1 MRISSF
7 KFLARWEVVM
17 SNRKKIQ
24 IYDTTLRDGAQ
35 GEGISFSSAAKIRIA
50 KRLDEFGV
58 DYIEGGYAAS
68 NPKDM
73 AFFHDMKKGTLTRAK
88 VVAFGSTRRANTPV
102 AEDIG
107 TKALI
112 EADTPVVTI
121 FGKSWRFHVKEV
133 LRVSEDENR
142 RMIADTARFLKQHK
156 KEVIYDAEHFF
167 DGYKDSSEHA
177 LSTLKA
183 AKEAGADMLVLC
195 DTNGGTL
202 PSEIFAITQEVIKL
216 LGPAVGIH
224 THNDGELAVANSLE
238 AVRAG
243 AVQVQGTINGYGE
256 RCGNANISSIIPGLV
271 LKMGYDCLK
280 KDSLKRLRDVSL
292 FIDEMANVRP
302 NRKAAYVG
310 ESAFAHKAGM
320 HVDAVRKAARSFE
333 HVEPESVGNERRI
346 LVSELSGASNVF
358 LKAIEMGVALDKSSP
373 EVKEILRELER
384 LEKNGYEFEAAEGSF
399 KMLIQKVLKA
409 HKPFF
414 NLEGFRVIVEK
425 RHKDEPCIS
434 EATIKLSVKGETELT
449 VGEGDGPV
457 DALNSALRQA
467 LTRFYPN
474 IEEVFLTDYR
484 VRILD
489 PEEATAAKTRVI
501 IESSDGAKTWGTV
514 GVSGNIIEASWEAL
528 VDSVEYKLFLD
539 EEKKKKTK

>member
-1 MRISSF
+1 MTKRI
-7 KFLARWEVVM
+7 A
-17 SNRKKIQ
+17 

-35 GEGISFSSAAKIRIA
+35 GEGISFSSAAKIRVA

-73 AFFHDMKKGTLTRAK
+73 AFFKDIKKENLTHAK
-88 VVAFGSTRRANTPV
+88 VAAFGSTRRANTPV
-102 AEDIG
+102 AEDAG
-107 TKALI
+107 TKALL

-142 RMIADTARFLKQHK
+142 AMIADTVRFLKQHK

-167 DGYKDSSEHA
+167 DGYKDSPEHA

-183 AKEAGADMLVLC
+183 AKDAGADMLVLC

-202 PSEIFAITQEVIKL
+202 PHEVQKITEEVIKQF
-216 LGPAVGIH
+216 GPSVGIH
-224 THNDGELAVANSLE
+224 THNDSELGVANSLA
-238 AVRAG
+238 AVLAG
-243 AVQVQGTINGYGE
+243 ASQVQGTINGYGE
-256 RCGNANISSIIPGLV
+256 RCGNANLCSIIPALM
-271 LKMGYDCLK
+271 LKMGHDCLK
-280 KDSLKRLRDVSL
+280 KDSLKHLKDVSM
-292 FIDEMANVRP
+292 FVDEMANMRP
-302 NRKAAYVG
+302 DRKSPYVG

-320 HVDAVRKAARSFE
+320 HVDAVRKATKSFE
-333 HVEPESVGNERRI
+333 HIEPESVGNERRI

-358 LKAIEMGVALDKSSP
+358 LKAVEMGVALDKSSP
-373 EVKEILRELER
+373 EVKQILHELER
-384 LEKNGYEFEAAEGSF
+384 LEKDGYEFEAAEASF

-414 NLEGFRVIVEK
+414 DLEGFRVIVEK
-425 RHKDEPCIS
+425 RHKDEPCIT
-434 EATIKLSVKGETELT
+434 EATIKLSVKGETELM

-467 LTRFYPN
+467 LTRFYPD
-474 IEEVFLTDYR
+474 IKEVFLTDYR

-514 GVSGNIIEASWEAL
+514 GVSTNIIEASWEAL

-539 EEKKKKTK
+539 EEERKKK

>member
-1 MRISSF
+1 
-7 KFLARWEVVM
+7 LADKILAEAGM
-17 SNRKKIQ
+17 SNPKKIQ

-35 GEGISFSSAAKIRIA
+35 GEGISFSSAAKLRVA
-50 KRLDEFGV
+50 KRLDEFGL

-73 AFFHDMKKGTLTRAK
+73 AFFQDIKKEKLTHAK
-88 VVAFGSTRRANTPV
+88 VAAFGSTRRANTPV
-102 AEDIG
+102 AEDAG
-107 TKALI
+107 ARALI
-112 EADTPVVTI
+112 EASTSVVTI

-133 LRVSEDENR
+133 LRTTEEENR
-142 RMIADTARFLKQHK
+142 QMITDTVRFLKRHK

-167 DGYKDSSEHA
+167 DGYKDSAEHA

-202 PSEIFAITQEVIKL
+202 PAEAFAITQVVIQRF
-216 LGPAVGIH
+216 GSAVGIH
-224 THNDGELAVANSLE
+224 THNDSELAVANSLE

-243 AVQVQGTINGYGE
+243 AGHVQGTINGYGE
-256 RCGNANISSIIPGLV
+256 RCGNANLCSILPALI
-271 LKMGYDCLK
+271 LKLGCDCLR
-280 KDSLKRLRDVSL
+280 KDQLKHLRDVSL
-292 FIDEMANVRP
+292 FLDEMANVRS

-320 HVDAVRKAARSFE
+320 HVDAIRKATRSFE
-333 HVEPESVGNERRI
+333 HVEPESVGNKRRI

-358 LKAIEMGVALDKSSP
+358 LKAIEMGVSLDKSSP

-399 KMLIQKVLKA
+399 KLLIQKVLKA

-425 RHKDEPCIS
+425 RHRDEPCIS
-434 EATIKLSVKGETELT
+434 EATIKLTVKGKTELT

-467 LTRFYPN
+467 LTRFYPG
-474 IEEVFLTDYR
+474 IHEVFLTDYR

-489 PEEATAAKTRVI
+489 PEEATAAKTRVL

-539 EEKKKKTK
+539 KEKKKKRNQ

>member
-1 MRISSF
+1 MTKRI
-7 KFLARWEVVM
+7 A
-17 SNRKKIQ
+17 

-35 GEGISFSSAAKIRIA
+35 GEGISFSSAAKIRVA

-73 AFFHDMKKGTLTRAK
+73 AFFKDIKKEKLTHAK
-88 VVAFGSTRRANTPV
+88 VAAFGSTRRANTPV

-133 LRVSEDENR
+133 LRVTEDENR
-142 RMIADTARFLKQHK
+142 AMIADTVRFLKEHK

-167 DGYKDSSEHA
+167 DGYKDSPEHA

-183 AKEAGADMLVLC
+183 AKDAGADMLVLC

-202 PSEIFAITQEVIKL
+202 PPEIFAITQEVIKRF
-216 LGPAVGIH
+216 GPAVGIH
-224 THNDGELAVANSLE
+224 THNDSELAVANSLE

-243 AVQVQGTINGYGE
+243 AVQVQGTVNGYGE
-256 RCGNANISSIIPGLV
+256 RCGNANLCSIIPSLI
-271 LKMGYDCLK
+271 LKMGCDCLK
-280 KDSLKRLRDVSL
+280 KDSLKHLRDASMFV
-292 FIDEMANVRP
+292 DEMANVRP
-302 NRKAAYVG
+302 NRKAAFVG

-320 HVDAVRKAARSFE
+320 HVDAVRKATKSFE
-333 HVEPESVGNERRI
+333 HVEPEAVGNERRI

-358 LKAIEMGVALDKSSP
+358 LKAVEMGVALDKSSP
-373 EVKEILRELER
+373 EVKQILHELER
-384 LEKNGYEFEAAEGSF
+384 LEKNGYEFEAAEASF

-414 NLEGFRVIVEK
+414 KLEGFRVIVEK
-425 RHKDEPCIS
+425 RHRDEPCIT
-434 EATIKLSVKGETELT
+434 EATIKLSVNGETELT

-467 LTRFYPN
+467 LTRFYPD
-474 IEEVFLTDYR
+474 IKEVFLTDYR

-501 IESSDGAKTWGTV
+501 IESSDGTKTWGTV

-539 EEKKKKTK
+539 EEKKKKNHA